1 MSRRAPRKTTLDPE
15 ESLKHLLEECRMVLP
30 GIQALFGFQ
39 LIAVF
44 NKPFW
49 DLLGVPQRLAHLAA
63 ICLMA
68 LAIGLVLAPASYH
81 RLAEPDAVT
90 QRYLRTSSRFI
101 TFGMAALMGGMLV
114 DIFLIAQLLLPQM
127 AYAVIL
133 TAAMALFFTG
143 LWYLFP
149 LARARQG
156 G

>member
-1 MSRRAPRKTTLDPE
+1 MSSRTPHKTTLDPE

-49 DLLGVPQRLAHLAA
+49 DLFGVPQRLAHLAA

-68 LAIGLVLAPASYH
+68 LAIGLLLAPASYH
-81 RLAEPDAVT
+81 RLAEPNAVT
-90 QRYLRTSSRFI
+90 DRFLRCTSRFI
-101 TFGMAALMGGMLV
+101 TIGMGALMGGMLI
-114 DIFLIAQLLLPQM
+114 DIFLIAQVLLPRT
-127 AYAVIL
+127 AYAGIL
-133 TAAMALFFTG
+133 TGLIGAFLTG
-143 LWYLFP
+143 LWYVFP
-149 LARARQG
+149 LARARTG